1 VSPAHRAVPA
11 RERAVPARMRAV
23 RVVAIAS
30 VALAAIAARLQ
41 LLAAR
46 SIESAVLEALG
57 PDATIGAA
65 TGAIRGLLGH

>member
-1 VSPAHRAVPA
+1 
-11 RERAVPARMRAV
+11 MRAV